1 MQRDCCFS
9 LNNQRST
16 IRSPKLHWT
25 MYLSALHVCNE
36 KFLTTELAKVLCKII
51 VLVSAAN
58 GHLLCDNAEPD
69 FDSSTLSGTHNNS
82 ISTDDDLL
90 TSL

>member
-1 MQRDCCFS
+1 M
-9 LNNQRST
+9 
-16 IRSPKLHWT
+16 
-25 MYLSALHVCNE
+25 
-36 KFLTTELAKVLCKII
+36 TTELAKVLCKII